1 MYAIF
6 SVMAILQTFSLFFS
20 VIVCLF
26 MIFLILIQSGKGGS
40 VGIFGGTGSNTAFG
54 ASTMDVVTKLTWW
67 LAAAFFTFSILAA
80 VAFADGG
87 PPSTEKDTPANLQSN
102 EPTSIP
108 QKQRNEKQT
117 NEKQTK
123 EKKGTS
129 KLNTQLKG
137 EVKDKTKK

>member
-1 MYAIF
+1 
-6 SVMAILQTFSLFFS
+6 
-20 VIVCLF
+20 

-108 QKQRNEKQT
+108 QKQT
-117 NEKQTK
+117 N

-137 EVKDKTKK
+137 EVKDKTEK